1 LINKIKAL
9 VVKSVLKA
17 SLSDV
22 DYQTHGGVPLL
33 GVNGI
38 SIIGHGSS
46 SPLAIKNMILR
57 AKEMYDKNLIKKF
70 EESIKSYAVTK
81 QS

>member
-1 LINKIKAL
+1 M
-9 VVKSVLKA
+9 
-17 SLSDV
+17 

-33 GVNGI
+33 GINGI

-57 AKEMYDKNLIKKF
+57 AKEMYDKNLTTKF
-70 EESIKSYAVTK
+70 EEALKKYAIEKS
-81 QS
+81 